1 MGTRPAGQRNRAQ
14 PVWRKELD
22 SEGGRLA
29 GTSAFRPCRNV
40 TAETSNQTESTENMS
55 KQTQAIAN
63 DLGTLAEDARALMT
77 ATADVAGDK
86 VGEAR
91 ERLAAALDSAKE
103 IAGRVRDKAVE
114 GAKAAD
120 QAVRDKPYQ
129 AIGIAFAVGAV
140 VAYFVMRRCSRNG
153 D

>member
-1 MGTRPAGQRNRAQ
+1 
-14 PVWRKELD
+14 
-22 SEGGRLA
+22 
-29 GTSAFRPCRNV
+29 
-40 TAETSNQTESTENMS
+40 MS

-86 VGEAR
+86 VGESR
-91 ERLAAALDSAKE
+91 ERLAAARDSAKE

>member
-1 MGTRPAGQRNRAQ
+1 
-14 PVWRKELD
+14 
-22 SEGGRLA
+22 
-29 GTSAFRPCRNV
+29 
-40 TAETSNQTESTENMS
+40 MS

-114 GAKAAD
+114 NVKAAD

>member
-1 MGTRPAGQRNRAQ
+1 
-14 PVWRKELD
+14 
-22 SEGGRLA
+22 
-29 GTSAFRPCRNV
+29 
-40 TAETSNQTESTENMS
+40 MS

-86 VGEAR
+86 VGAAR

-120 QAVRDKPYQ
+120 EAVREHPYQ
-129 AIGIAFAVGAV
+129 AIGIALGVGALV
-140 VAYFVMRRCSRNG
+140 GFFVARRCACNR

>member
-1 MGTRPAGQRNRAQ
+1 
-14 PVWRKELD
+14 
-22 SEGGRLA
+22 
-29 GTSAFRPCRNV
+29 
-40 TAETSNQTESTENMS
+40 MS

-77 ATADVAGDK
+77 ATAHVAGDK

-114 GAKAAD
+114 GANAAD

-129 AIGIAFAVGAV
+129 AIGIAFGVGALLSYL
-140 VAYFVMRRCSRNG
+140 ALRRCSCHH

>member
-1 MGTRPAGQRNRAQ
+1 
-14 PVWRKELD
+14 
-22 SEGGRLA
+22 
-29 GTSAFRPCRNV
+29 
-40 TAETSNQTESTENMS
+40 MS

-103 IAGRVRDKAVE
+103 IAGRIRDKAVE
-114 GAKAAD
+114 GAKTAD
-120 QAVRDKPYQ
+120 QVVRDKPYQ

>member
-1 MGTRPAGQRNRAQ
+1 
-14 PVWRKELD
+14 
-22 SEGGRLA
+22 
-29 GTSAFRPCRNV
+29 
-40 TAETSNQTESTENMS
+40 MS

-63 DLGTLAEDARALMT
+63 DLGTLAEDAHALMT

-91 ERLAAALDSAKE
+91 ERLAAALDSAKQ

-120 QAVRDKPYQ
+120 QAVHDKPYQ